1 MRYAFVLV
9 ALTTALAGCGHRS
22 PVAPSS
28 ATAGAVTGSQ
38 VDSTSPG
45 GSATSDSPTGTGS
58 SGGGSG
64 SGGSGSGSGAGSGS
78 GSGGESDP
86 CLPSP
91 VLSEAPDPIPCV
103 QVTPTP
109 L

>member
-1 MRYAFVLV
+1 MRYAIVLV
-9 ALTTALAGCGHRS
+9 ALATALAGCGHRS

-28 ATAGAVTGSQ
+28 ATAGAVSGSQ

-58 SGGGSG
+58 SGSG
-64 SGGSGSGSGAGSGS
+64 SGGSGSEGGSGS
-78 GSGGESDP
+78 GSGGESNP

-91 VLSEAPDPIPCV
+91 VLSDLPDPVPCV
-103 QVTPTP
+103 QVTPMP
-109 L
+109 QP